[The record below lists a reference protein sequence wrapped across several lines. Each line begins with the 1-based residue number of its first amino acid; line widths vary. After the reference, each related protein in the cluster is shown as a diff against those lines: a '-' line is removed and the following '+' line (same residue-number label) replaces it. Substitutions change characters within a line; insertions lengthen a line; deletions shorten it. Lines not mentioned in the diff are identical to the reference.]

1 LFDISLANTGINSL
15 PSNFI
20 TANGNFNHTN
30 FKISSNGETISLFN
44 PSGALIST
52 LEVDC
57 GEGYDIST
65 GAMSDGGSTTASFAT
80 PTPGSSNNAAPAL
93 NAYTLP
99 PIFTSNSGIFT
110 TPISVSIFD
119 ANVPSAAIYY
129 TLDGSDPD
137 TNSTLWNGTPIFIFQ
152 STILRAKAFKT
163 GYLPSV
169 VKSASYLFNVSHTT
183 PIISV
188 ISDPENLYGPSG
200 MFDNPSLDLLKTA
213 AVDYF
218 DATSNHN
225 LLFTRRA
232 GIVMD
237 GGWAARSRPKRAF
250 RIKFNDNVLGQGP
263 VSGTI
268 ISDRPNRNV
277 YSDFYLRNGS
287 NMFLT
292 LPFKDAVQTKMMG
305 EGTNNYYSASQAVS
319 VYINGAY
326 WGLYDLREKFDTE
339 MFEIYDGAAESSI
352 EILSSS
358 AQYGFQL
365 RAVEGDVQN
374 FYSAYDSFNQL
385 NPTDTAFWNQAD
397 QYFDM
402 KYYNDY
408 IIGEV
413 WMNNVDW
420 CLNYNNL
427 KIYRSNATNN
437 RWRYC
442 LMDLEYGLL
451 PNDYSIIFGDYSLN
465 CSNNLLAG
473 LLNWPATDPNNPHIN
488 IFLRGLQNDRFRNY
502 FINRFADQMNSVYLP
517 SRLLPMEQA
526 VFNSTVAEMPKE
538 FQRWGD
544 PNNVPGQMNAYY
556 QNHLMFMDD
565 LACRPENMRNHL
577 QSSFNLPQQVQVE
590 LDVFPSNGGKI
601 NISTISP
608 NNYPWNGIYFD
619 GVPIQIEAL
628 AMPGY
633 QFSHWESNGLITDT
647 LNAVFLDTLTT
658 AAINFKAHF
667 VSTLGIDELK
677 PSVFHIYPNPTS
689 EHLTIKLK
697 ENIGKINQLSVYD
710 VLGKEYH
717 LDNKQNGTTEY
728 WINVSSLGP
737 GFYLIKC
744 QTDDSKLYHGEFIKQ

>member
-1 LFDISLANTGINSL
+1 MQIINIKIVLIALLALIANQTFGQLVINEGSNKNYSTISDEDGDFEDWIEIYNSGSTAIDLFNYSLSDNSNPGEWAFPHQIVQPGQYIIVFCSGKDRFASSSFTNVLSDSTFAPQIGWNPHYFTNPFYWDGVSNIILNLCTYNPFYQCNTIHSQSATTYNSATIALNYPNSACGFSGGSNAQQRPNIRFNSSIVGTGIIQNGYYDYPSAYSNWYEGARQQYLYTASELVSAGLSAGNIDSMAFDVIATCPTNFQLFDISLANTGINSL

-119 ANVPSAAIYY
+119 ANVPSASIYY

-188 ISDPENLYGPSG
+188 ISVPENLYGPSG

-305 EGTNNYYSASQAVS
+305 EGTNNYYSASQPVS

-326 WGLYDLREKFDTE
+326 WGFYDLREKLDTE
-339 MFEIYDGAAESSI
+339 MFEIYDGAADSSI
-352 EILSSS
+352 EILS
-358 AQYGFQL
+358 
-365 RAVEGDVQN
+365 
-374 FYSAYDSFNQL
+374 
-385 NPTDTAFWNQAD
+385 
-397 QYFDM
+397 
-402 KYYNDY
+402 
-408 IIGEV
+408 
-413 WMNNVDW
+413 
-420 CLNYNNL
+420 
-427 KIYRSNATNN
+427 
-437 RWRYC
+437 
-442 LMDLEYGLL
+442 
-451 PNDYSIIFGDYSLN
+451 
-465 CSNNLLAG
+465 
-473 LLNWPATDPNNPHIN
+473 
-488 IFLRGLQNDRFRNY
+488 
-502 FINRFADQMNSVYLP
+502 
-517 SRLLPMEQA
+517 
-526 VFNSTVAEMPKE
+526 
-538 FQRWGD
+538 
-544 PNNVPGQMNAYY
+544 
-556 QNHLMFMDD
+556 
-565 LACRPENMRNHL
+565 
-577 QSSFNLPQQVQVE
+577 
-590 LDVFPSNGGKI
+590 
-601 NISTISP
+601 
-608 NNYPWNGIYFD
+608 
-619 GVPIQIEAL
+619 
-628 AMPGY
+628 
-633 QFSHWESNGLITDT
+633 
-647 LNAVFLDTLTT
+647 
-658 AAINFKAHF
+658 
-667 VSTLGIDELK
+667 
-677 PSVFHIYPNPTS
+677 
-689 EHLTIKLK
+689 
-697 ENIGKINQLSVYD
+697 
-710 VLGKEYH
+710 
-717 LDNKQNGTTEY
+717 
-728 WINVSSLGP
+728 
-737 GFYLIKC
+737 
-744 QTDDSKLYHGEFIKQ
+744 

>member
-1 LFDISLANTGINSL
+1 MQIINIKIVLIALLALIANQTFGQLVINEGSNKNYSTISDEDGDFEDWIEIYNSGSTAIDLFNYSLSDNSNPGEWAFPHQIVQPGQYIIVFCSGKDRFASSSFTNVLSDSTFAPQIGWNPHYFTNPFYWDGVSNIILNLCTYNPFYQCNSIHSQSATTYNSATIALNYPNSACGFSGGSNAQQRPNIRFNSSIVGTGIIQNGYYDYPSAYSNWYEGARQQYLYTASELVSAGLSAGNIDSMAFDVIATCPTNFQLFDISLANTGINSL

-305 EGTNNYYSASQAVS
+305 EGTNNYYSASQPVS

-365 RAVEGDVQN
+365 RGRR
-374 FYSAYDSFNQL
+374 YKSSAGQ
-385 NPTDTAFWNQAD
+385 
-397 QYFDM
+397 
-402 KYYNDY
+402 
-408 IIGEV
+408 
-413 WMNNVDW
+413 
-420 CLNYNNL
+420 
-427 KIYRSNATNN
+427 
-437 RWRYC
+437 
-442 LMDLEYGLL
+442 
-451 PNDYSIIFGDYSLN
+451 
-465 CSNNLLAG
+465 
-473 LLNWPATDPNNPHIN
+473 
-488 IFLRGLQNDRFRNY
+488 
-502 FINRFADQMNSVYLP
+502 YLP
-517 SRLLPMEQA
+517 R
-526 VFNSTVAEMPKE
+526 
-538 FQRWGD
+538 R
-544 PNNVPGQMNAYY
+544 
-556 QNHLMFMDD
+556 
-565 LACRPENMRNHL
+565 
-577 QSSFNLPQQVQVE
+577 SF
-590 LDVFPSNGGKI
+590 
-601 NISTISP
+601 
-608 NNYPWNGIYFD
+608 
-619 GVPIQIEAL
+619 
-628 AMPGY
+628 
-633 QFSHWESNGLITDT
+633 
-647 LNAVFLDTLTT
+647 
-658 AAINFKAHF
+658 
-667 VSTLGIDELK
+667 
-677 PSVFHIYPNPTS
+677 
-689 EHLTIKLK
+689 
-697 ENIGKINQLSVYD
+697 
-710 VLGKEYH
+710 
-717 LDNKQNGTTEY
+717 
-728 WINVSSLGP
+728 
-737 GFYLIKC
+737 
-744 QTDDSKLYHGEFIKQ
+744 